1 MFIPPGREDWKQFY
15 SKYTINRNQDKWFY
29 QMSENLWDA
38 QSALHEVVWTILM
51 SAPSKS
57 FTTCCNLK
65 SKEFDFCN
73 EEERDSTTRII
84 SERNIFL
91 AKCGDLVTLQ
101 YVLRVM
107 ERIGAKCPDP
117 GFQDSTCWSVFF
129 VMNFSMSSLSNSY
142 SFLAPSGAL
151 IAIPTY

>member
-1 MFIPPGREDWKQFY
+1 
-15 SKYTINRNQDKWFY
+15 
-29 QMSENLWDA
+29 MSEYLWDA

-73 EEERDSTTRII
+73 KEERDSTTSNI

-91 AKCGDLVTLQ
+91 GKCGDLVTLQ

-142 SFLAPSGAL
+142 SFFIGPRSDHSLPMSVTDSL
-151 IAIPTY
+151 TDWLTDELVEDLMNWPLTMQTC